1 LLDVEISD
9 VVHPS
14 TTASVSQ
21 SELDLHVFDTAQYLR
36 SRTLA
41 VVVLVPFTMHV
52 EDSESLDGDQTSFHS
67 FGRTTA
73 FTNACEFGQRSEARS
88 HARARSPLINVGRG
102 SVNADSIQLAVA
114 VMGIFGG
121 NALHSTVLP
130 YRP

>member
-41 VVVLVPFTMHV
+41 VVVLVPSTMHV

-67 FGRTTA
+67 FEGTTA
-73 FTNACEFGQRSEARS
+73 FTNACEFLWAK
-88 HARARSPLINVGRG
+88 IRG
-102 SVNADSIQLAVA
+102 KITCSCEEPSDQCRTW
-114 VMGIFGG
+114 FG
-121 NALHSTVLP
+121 
-130 YRP
+130 